1 MAFHHSMDTPECTHS
16 LFDFSGTEIN
26 HLSKKKATIKLTAAH
41 SGRFSNVL
49 QSNERISDEKSLTLN
64 SCKIQGDLLKIL
76 CIENTCTEPR
86 VPGQPELILC
96 GYMDGVS
103 SFMIPT

>member
-1 MAFHHSMDTPECTHS
+1 MYYRAMKGFLM
-16 LFDFSGTEIN
+16 
-26 HLSKKKATIKLTAAH
+26 K
-41 SGRFSNVL
+41 
-49 QSNERISDEKSLTLN
+49 KSLTLN

-76 CIENTCTEPR
+76 CIENTQEPR